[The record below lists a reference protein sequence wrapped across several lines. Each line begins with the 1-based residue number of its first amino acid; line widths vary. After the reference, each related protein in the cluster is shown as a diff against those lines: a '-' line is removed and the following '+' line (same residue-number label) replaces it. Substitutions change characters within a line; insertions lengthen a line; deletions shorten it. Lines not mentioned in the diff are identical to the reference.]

1 MRLKNMSSLLFA
13 FVFASSALASH
24 ANAPAPVPVSPG
36 PDQLLSY
43 VNLKVWLEGPF
54 QAGTMAT
61 NLNPN
66 DLPLSQPYAD
76 ASFDG
81 TPMDYNGTEFV
92 ADWSGALASVVD
104 WVLVEVR
111 TSTAAA
117 SKIATRAGLLM
128 SDGSIRDTDGTSNLI
143 FTGFATGDYFVV
155 VRHRNHIPIMS
166 NGVVTFSGTS
176 PAPLYDLTVEANI
189 YSGVGAGGAKDL
201 GSAAFGLF
209 AGDGSGSGGTGPE
222 DNAAW
227 LAVNGFAGY
236 LAADFNLSGAVGPE
250 DKAMLLGNP
259 SRLTLV
265 PEN

>member
-92 ADWSGALASVVD
+92 ADWSGALAGVVD

-189 YSGVGAGGAKDL
+189 YSGVGTNGAKNL
-201 GSAAFGLF
+201 GAGAFGLY
-209 AGDGSGSGGTGPE
+209 AGDADASGGTGSP

-227 LAVNGFAGY
+227 RADDGLSGY
-236 LAADFNLSGAVGPE
+236 RDGDFNLSGGTGAP
-250 DKAMLLGNP
+250 DKAMWLGNP
-259 SRLTLV
+259 GKVTLV